1 MLIDF
6 SVKNYLSFKNEATF
20 SFLCESKNAAEKQK
34 ILPFGDGKY
43 NAYAFSAVFGPNAS
57 GKSNLVKAFSDLRNL
72 ILKSHAYSK
81 DAPIPAYK
89 PFVLDVASVESPV
102 AFEIEFITTGTRYT
116 YHVEFSRT
124 EILEE
129 TLYAYSQGKRIAKYL
144 LFERKKEVPV
154 KYGTAFTGEKKAF
167 ETIVLPN
174 RLLFSVAANSNND
187 VLHDAYDFFLRS
199 FEVYMK
205 LTPESPGTSV
215 TTMMLKNAES
225 SKDVKE
231 LFVSFLKAADLQ
243 VNDIKLEEDKPQQ
256 ELMRNIMTT
265 IPDALPGIWQRIDV
279 EKIFFKTKLGHPVY
293 SNEKKTG
300 QDVFFDLQQEEST
313 GTNKLY
319 DLAAVITHVLISGG
333 VLVIDELS
341 SGLHPVI
348 EEFIIRLFS
357 DKEYN
362 KWNAQLLITSHD
374 MHILD
379 SGNLTREQ
387 IWLTDRDTYGA
398 SELYALEEFDKNM
411 VRDYVRYGR
420 HYFEGRFRGIPATA
434 VSDFIDKL
442 EEVSKDAK
450 R

>member
-1 MLIDF
+1 L
-6 SVKNYLSFKNEATF
+6 
-20 SFLCESKNAAEKQK
+20 Q
-34 ILPFGDGKY
+34 
-43 NAYAFSAVFGPNAS
+43 
-57 GKSNLVKAFSDLRNL
+57 
-72 ILKSHAYSK
+72 SHAYSK
-81 DAPIPAYK
+81 GAPIPAYK
-89 PFVLDVASVESPV
+89 PFTLDVASAESPV
-102 AFEIEFITTGTRYT
+102 TFEIEFITTDIRYT
-116 YHVEFSRT
+116 YRVEFIRT

-144 LFERKKEVPV
+144 LFERKKEIPV

-187 VLHDAYDFFLRS
+187 VLHDAYDFFLQAL
-199 FEVYMK
+199 EVYMK
-205 LTPESPGTSV
+205 LAPGSLSTSV

-243 VNDIKLEEDKPQQ
+243 VNDIKLKEDRPQQ
-256 ELMRNIMTT
+256 EMVKNVITAVRN
-265 IPDALPGIWQRIDV
+265 ALPGSWQENDG
-279 EKIFFKTKLGHPVY
+279 ETIFLKTELGHQVY

-300 QDVFFDLQQEEST
+300 QNIFFDLQQEEST

-319 DLAAVITHVLISGG
+319 DLAAIIINVLLSGG

-348 EEFIIRLFS
+348 EEFIIRLFA
-357 DKEYN
+357 DEDYN

-420 HYFEGRFRGIPATA
+420 HYFEGRFRGIPAPA

-442 EEVSKDAK
+442 EEAFKDAK
-450 R
+450 KVGRNQAPEA